1 MVEVLDQERRKNKMI
16 TNETNKTEQESGF
29 LFNFS
34 ENDSRLLTKKM
45 IHKIFKN
52 NWLNLS
58 FNPEESDLI
67 QIYLDL
73 DQ

>member
-1 MVEVLDQERRKNKMI
+1 MI

-58 FNPEESDLI
+58 FNPE
-67 QIYLDL
+67 
-73 DQ
+73 